1 MKPSTEIPL
10 KRWVAEEAVRTKLHP
25 TTVYRRF
32 EAGRYPTLTVRRVN
46 QRVIFVENCAAD
58 SHDANQ

>member
-10 KRWVAEEAVRTKLHP
+10 KRWVAEEAVRTGLHP

-32 EAGRYPTLTVRRVN
+32 EAGRYLTLTVRRVN
-46 QRVIFVENCAAD
+46 QRVIFVENRAAD